1 MPLSHMYQQCWVKT
15 KARYILKW
23 AKRMFNE
30 IVNSDN
36 YMESFRIT
44 ETRKLEK

>member
-15 KARYILKW
+15 KPRYILKW